1 MPHTQSKPLSR
12 YKLFVEPE
20 VHEARTRL
28 PGHVRQRVKRA
39 IDDLAYAPRPAS
51 SSDVDVTGLEVPA
64 GVELRRLRMD
74 VWRILYAVSEGEGWV
89 WVLGIRRRP
98 PYDYEDLADIVARLR

>member
-1 MPHTQSKPLSR
+1 MLHGQSKPLSL
-12 YKLFVEPE
+12 YELFVEPE

-28 PGHVRQRVKRA
+28 PGHIRQRVKRA
-39 IDDLAYAPRPAS
+39 IDDLARAPRPAG
-51 SSDVDVTGLEVPA
+51 SSDFDVAGLDVPA

-74 VWRILYAVSEGEGWV
+74 VWRILYAVSDGEGWV
-89 WVLGIRRRP
+89 WVLAIHRRP